1 MKEKNDTNE
10 KEVILCPRE
19 MRRTIQFLLVP
30 DVVYVITLGTQ
41 ETGWL

>member
-19 MRRTIQFLLVP
+19 MRTIQFLLVP

-41 ETGWL
+41 ETEWL